1 MEGRQREGPRWGKPG
16 GRLALPPPKPQAV
29 AARLLAAGRWGPLD
43 GTRRGSLR
51 RRVAQADGWPG
62 FWKTDCVRARA
73 ARGGRTLA
81 GAGGRRPTPDLLC
94 GGLRPARGGS
104 RGAGGLGGERHCDGR
119 EEKETVHVR
128 CCASLSQEKTEHR
141 ALMLYSA
148 ADFLLLWEG
157 FVCLNGAK
165 EFG

>member
-73 ARGGRTLA
+73 RAGDARWPELAGGGRPQTCC
-81 GAGGRRPTPDLLC
+81 AGGSAQPEEVVGAP
-94 GGLRPARGGS
+94 GGLEAKDTVTGVKKRKRFMCAVAHRFPRK
-104 RGAGGLGGERHCDGR
+104 RLNTER
-119 EEKETVHVR
+119 
-128 CCASLSQEKTEHR
+128 
-141 ALMLYSA
+141 
-148 ADFLLLWEG
+148 
-157 FVCLNGAK
+157 
-165 EFG
+165 